1 MKRKHKTCLFLFSF
15 GLIALFTISYA
26 SPPFQGQLNGSQAG
40 FVVVSEETGRATPN
54 VTVGLYYEEGN
65 VEDTFMTDR
74 SGRTVA
80 NLRTE
85 YETVHIG
92 TSVRRGGYGASMDNG
107 IFRVDQIAGRWIR
120 LRFY

>member
-1 MKRKHKTCLFLFSF
+1 MKRKHNTHLFLFSF

-26 SPPFQGQLNGSQAG
+26 SSLFQGQLNRSQAG
-40 FVVVSEETGRATPN
+40 FAVFSEETGRPAPN
-54 VTVGLYYEEGN
+54 VTVGLYYEKGN
-65 VEDTFMTDR
+65 VDDTFTTDR
-74 SGRTVA
+74 SGRTIA

-92 TSVRRGGYGASMDNG
+92 TSVRRGGYSASMDNG